1 MQSETSLVLERRVL
15 RSTSVKFRSERFQ
28 HSRLQLVV
36 VQNTEL
42 CTAEQILALQL
53 YDRTAATFICH
64 VLQGGYVQ
72 VEVES

>member
-1 MQSETSLVLERRVL
+1 MQSETSLVLECRVL

-28 HSRLQLVV
+28 DYSLYKI
-36 VQNTEL
+36 TEL

>member
-1 MQSETSLVLERRVL
+1 MSYVVRVL
-15 RSTSVKFRSERFQ
+15 NSAVRDFQ
-28 HSRLQLVV
+28 KAEFTASQL